1 MTKAKM
7 QNSSVSHKFFILL
20 KRDLSILLKQSSTYI
35 SFLLLTLITGIYF
48 FIFTGFFTNQTV
60 DLKYFFSIFPYIC
73 ILAIP
78 CLSFNIFKKE
88 NIFDSISINDFYKI
102 FSKWLSAFIVFA
114 FSIFVSFIIP
124 LLINLFGNLD
134 FAQIFTGYLSILF
147 YGLLVIALSIFIQV
161 IIKNKVASLI
171 TTVLILF
178 IFNSVHI
185 IPKYINLQ
193 NDFLFNF
200 LQNFSFAWHYDSA
213 SKGIL
218 NTKDFCFYLFLG
230 ILFLYLAFCFYKRN
244 FDKKFTLKNILI
256 ILILIFLLLD
266 SSLFFKKI
274 DLTKSKKY
282 SLTNE
287 TEQIVKEL
295 SKPITITYAFSPEL
309 ANMNSQVN
317 EIQDFLQLYSNL
329 SNNINLYFEKVT
341 KDSSI
346 VSKLE
351 NLQIE
356 PLQIETE
363 NSLNQN
369 YTTVYSAI
377 ILETENNY
385 KVIPFAYSTNLLEYL
400 LTSNIL
406 ALETNKTQSVIVCAG
421 NNLSLE
427 NEYLDI
433 IEWLKFSG
441 FTVFTDIK
449 IENLKNTNVEIP
461 LLLLGSSNLSVENCQ
476 ELENEFFKGRK
487 FFVTTSPN
495 SININTDWQIEQA
508 TTPDYFIE
516 MLNSWGI
523 YIQDNF
529 VLDKSCYK
537 ITLMTSE
544 YSNEYKS
551 IEYPFWIETK
561 SGIFYWPSAIFYKN
575 SDEISVRQ
583 LQKSSK
589 ESWLTEIYNTDGN
602 FINTSPLN
610 EKNLQPN
617 LKTQNEYNLACEF
630 SGTFT
635 GLFNTK
641 SVDNKLVLIS
651 DQYFASKMINYTNN
665 IENFNLVA
673 NELLNLTE
681 KDFLIKLKN
690 KNTDDYSFS
699 KIQDISQL
707 QYLSKF
713 VIFVTAFVPILI
725 LISCILFLKIKKG
738 RKW

>member
-1 MTKAKM
+1 MY
-7 QNSSVSHKFFILL
+7 NSSFANRFSVLL
-20 KRDLSILLKQSSTYI
+20 KRELSILLKQSSTYI
-35 SFLLLTLITGIYF
+35 SFFLLTIITGIYF
-48 FIFTGFFTNQTV
+48 FIFNGFFINQTV
-60 DLKYFFSIFPYIC
+60 DLKYYFSIFPYIS
-73 ILAIP
+73 IVALP
-78 CLSFNIFKKE
+78 CLSFNIFKDE
-88 NIFDSISINDFYKI
+88 GIFNSIAVNDFTKI
-102 FSKWLSAFIVFA
+102 FVKWLSCFIIFC
-114 FSIFVSFIIP
+114 FSIFVGITTPI
-124 LLINLFGNLD
+124 LVNQFGNIEV
-134 FAQIFTGYLSILF
+134 AQILTGYLSILF
-147 YGLLVIALSIFIQV
+147 YGASIISLSIFIQ
-161 IIKNKVASLI
+161 IIFKNKIASLI
-171 TTVLILF
+171 ITILILF
-178 IFNSVHI
+178 IFNSIHI
-185 IPKYINLQ
+185 IPNHIKIN
-193 NDFLFNF
+193 NSVVSFLE
-200 LQNFSFAWHYDSA
+200 NFSFAWHYDSA

-218 NTKDFCFYLFLG
+218 NTKDFAFYFFIG
-230 ILFLYLAFCFYKRN
+230 ILFLYLASCFCKKSKGYKFN
-244 FDKKFTLKNILI
+244 FQNKI
-256 ILILIFLLLD
+256 ILLILLFLIFD
-266 SSLFFKKI
+266 TSLFYKKI

-287 TEQIVKEL
+287 TEQILKEL

-406 ALETNKTQSVIVCAG
+406 ALETNKTQSVIVCTG

-681 KDFLIKLKN
+681 KDFLVKLKN

-738 RKW
+738 RK